1 MWSGRDMTKNFND
14 SLMIFGWAAPKKAG
28 FKCRNSGKD
37 RRSQWIASFIRTHSL
52 GNKLRYL
59 TPLIKTIIGQN
70 SGKLEL
76 IPSLVTMNVKIPD
89 IVQVC
94 WQISSPPQ
102 EPEVANCP
110 LDGCLKELQLLLHY
124 FNLLILTLLQTL
136 FQNKRCSG
144 NLVHKTSPQI

>member
-37 RRSQWIASFIRTHSL
+37 RRSQWIASFIRTHSQVKISYTI
-52 GNKLRYL
+52 NKNNNRPKFRQ
-59 TPLIKTIIGQN
+59 TWTI
-70 SGKLEL
+70 